1 MLEKSVGQRLRQARE
16 QLGWS
21 QQDVGRRAGVDPNMI
36 YQYESGHRNPSRLAL
51 RGLASLY
58 GKPVEWFFAEE
69 EEEPSESPDP
79 SSGDTMELAEFRD
92 AIQRQVHDG
101 EVLAKIQDRIESLH
115 EDWSQL
121 AATLK
126 AGEAREAEV
135 VTEARA
141 RYGDQGDPHSTSEAK
156 VVPMTQYMKPTF
168 ASYARAAAG
177 PDEPV
182 FDEATEL
189 RYAFHKSLFPK
200 WAQEKHLLCIEAV
213 GNSMEPT
220 LHEGDL
226 IVLDRSKIEP
236 ISGQIFVVRTPDGL
250 VVKRLKRAG
259 RTWRLV
265 SDNPAYPPRSVS
277 REDRVLGRVAW
288 SGPQPVG
295 R

>member
-1 MLEKSVGQRLRQARE
+1 MPNRRTNAIPARLAEARHSVGLTQEQVAERAGLSATSITRYETGTVSPSPVALHMLALLYDKSVVWLSGEEKNQETPTARNAAPPPQPSEIPADGQGFTDLVERI
-16 QLGWS
+16 
-21 QQDVGRRAGVDPNMI
+21 RAG
-36 YQYESGHRNPSRLAL
+36 L
-51 RGLASLY
+51 REDFAPLLAS
-58 GKPVEWFFAEE
+58 
-69 EEEPSESPDP
+69 
-79 SSGDTMELAEFRD
+79 
-92 AIQRQVHDG
+92 
-101 EVLAKIQDRIESLH
+101 
-115 EDWSQL
+115 
-121 AATLK
+121 
-126 AGEAREAEV
+126 AGALTEV

-141 RYGDQGDPHSTSEAK
+141 RYGDQGDPHPTSEAK

-265 SDNPAYPPRSVS
+265 SDNPAYPPRSVGKD
-277 REDRVLGRVAW
+277 DRVLGRVAW
-288 SGPQPVG
+288 SGPQPAG
-295 R
+295 G